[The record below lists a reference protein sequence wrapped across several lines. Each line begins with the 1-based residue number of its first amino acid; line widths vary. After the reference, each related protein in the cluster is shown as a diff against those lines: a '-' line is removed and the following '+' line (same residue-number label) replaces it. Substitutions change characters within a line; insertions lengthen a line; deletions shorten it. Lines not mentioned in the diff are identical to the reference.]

1 MDKKY
6 YNKKTVDLLYRS
18 FDGELTPDQQEL
30 LIKALQG
37 SHELQRT
44 QQRLSTMRRV
54 VADNGSSHFAPFF
67 VTRVMHRI
75 NTVQSMPDR
84 AGEFFDSLAYVFR
97 RVVLIGGI
105 AVIVLF
111 SVQLFQKDSEINLA
125 SETVSE
131 MTLDDVLGSA
141 FSTTLEEA
149 L

>member
-1 MDKKY
+1 
-6 YNKKTVDLLYRS
+6 VDLLYRS

-30 LIKALQG
+30 LIKALQE
-37 SHELQRT
+37 SQELQRI
-44 QQRLSTMRRV
+44 QQRLSTIRRV
-54 VADNGSSHFAPFF
+54 VTENGNGHFEPFF

-75 NTVQSMPDR
+75 NTVQNMPDR
-84 AGEFFDSLAYVFR
+84 ASEFFESLSYVFR
-97 RVVLIGGI
+97 RVALIGGI